1 MVSPSN
7 VFTYRNVNITFSY
20 FRIPADFPGARI
32 LGLNYESSL
41 TQWYGTNCPC
51 LKNSSQLLPR
61 ATEFLN
67 KIIKSGVGQ
76 RPIVWI
82 GHSMG
87 GLIIK
92 SVIVQASQH
101 PDPNVQNICKN
112 TKGIIFLGT
121 PHLGSPVAKLKQSTS
136 TILWV
141 SAEVQDMKEG
151 NNTLLKLNEDFLKL
165 IQNGHDIDI
174 ASLGE
179 GRPTIMTSWKLPL
192 LIVAENSSRLE
203 HGEFYLTSDDHLG
216 LSKPMCR
223 QSFLYQRLEKLIGN
237 ATRPDKGKI
246 EEDRARRQDEEE
258 YVKFAKQQ
266 MYHMLFN
273 FG

>member
-1 MVSPSN
+1 M
-7 VFTYRNVNITFSY
+7 
-20 FRIPADFPGARI
+20 
-32 LGLNYESSL
+32 
-41 TQWYGTNCPC
+41 
-51 LKNSSQLLPR
+51 
-61 ATEFLN
+61 
-67 KIIKSGVGQ
+67 GQ

-92 SVIVQASQH
+92 SIIVQAAQH
-101 PDPNVQNICKN
+101 PDPEVQNICKN

-121 PHLGSPVAKLKQSTS
+121 PHKGSPIAKLKQSTS
-136 TILWV
+136 AILWV

-165 IQNGHDIDI
+165 MHNGRDDVEI

-179 GRPTIMTSWKLPL
+179 GRQTIMTSWKLPL

-203 HGEFYLTSDDHLG
+203 LGEFYLTSDDHLG

-223 QSFLYQRLEKLIGN
+223 QSFLYQRLEKLIRN
-237 ATRPDKGKI
+237 ATKPGK
-246 EEDRARRQDEEE
+246 EELEEEHLRKLDEEE
-258 YVKFAKQQ
+258 YIKFAKQQ
-266 MYHMLFN
+266 IYHMLFN

>member
-1 MVSPSN
+1 M
-7 VFTYRNVNITFSY
+7 
-20 FRIPADFPGARI
+20 
-32 LGLNYESSL
+32 
-41 TQWYGTNCPC
+41 
-51 LKNSSQLLPR
+51 
-61 ATEFLN
+61 
-67 KIIKSGVGQ
+67 GQ

-92 SVIVQASQH
+92 SIIVQAAQH
-101 PDPNVQNICKN
+101 TDPEVQNICKN

-121 PHLGSPVAKLKQSTS
+121 PHKGSPIAKLKQSTS
-136 TILWV
+136 AILWV

-165 IQNGHDIDI
+165 IHEGRDDVEI

-203 HGEFYLTSDDHLG
+203 LGEFYLTSDDHLG

-223 QSFLYQRLEKLIGN
+223 QSFLYQRLEKLIRN
-237 ATRPDKGKI
+237 ATKPGK
-246 EEDRARRQDEEE
+246 EELEEEHLRKLDEEE

-266 MYHMLFN
+266 IYHMLFN